1 MENTL
6 SVYNTKENILTW
18 LFWGQK
24 KRFTSDRRTK
34 AKLNK
39 YPNNKIFFFLPNIEP
54 KKKKYSSIEKTDYQ
68 NRFLQNA
75 SLSFEENPVFLS
87 CSYLKVNLVFKE
99 ASKYLRT
106 SLTVQWWLDI
116 CSSLEG
122 VLQRASEDG
131 FRKHF
136 WKTSCRHV
144 TRVPSTASRYS
155 KLRRAVQH

>member
-6 SVYNTKENILTW
+6 GVYNTKENILTW
-18 LFWGQK
+18 LFWGKKQQQQK
-24 KRFTSDRRTK
+24 SLLLTEGQK
-34 AKLNK
+34 
-39 YPNNKIFFFLPNIEP
+39 PNKINIQTIFFTKHWAKKTTLQHW
-54 KKKKYSSIEKTDYQ
+54 KKKQTIKTTSY
-68 NRFLQNA
+68 RTL
-75 SLSFEENPVFLS
+75 LSVLRKTGLS

-99 ASKYLRT
+99 TSKYLRT
-106 SLTVQWWLDI
+106 RLTVQQWLDI

-122 VLQRASEDG
+122 VLQTASEDG

-144 TRVPSTASRYS
+144 TRVPSTASGYS